1 MANRKKY
8 KKPVRKALIL
18 EEDNLFYIQNY
29 CTIWGM
35 SDIDFINEAI
45 QEKINKIEKSKNDG
59 TPIHY

>member
-18 EEDNLFYIQNY
+18 EEEDLFYIQNY
-29 CTIWGM
+29 CTIWGI

-45 QEKINKIEKSKNDG
+45 QEKINKIEKLKDNG
-59 TPIHY
+59 TSIHH